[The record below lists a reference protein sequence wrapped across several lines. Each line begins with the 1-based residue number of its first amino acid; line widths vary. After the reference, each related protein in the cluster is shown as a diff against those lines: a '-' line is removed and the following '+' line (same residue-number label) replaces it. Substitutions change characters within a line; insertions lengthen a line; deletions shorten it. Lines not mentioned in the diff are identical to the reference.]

1 MWREPEEEPTD
12 RVAAKVDKAAATAR
26 SAIRR
31 ESTVRPGRYNAI
43 SSPRSRHSIR
53 SHLLDDYYTH
63 AAAHSRPVAES
74 DIAELEAEIERLR
87 RRRET
92 RSRIRWGSLNE
103 TDGSDTDR
111 RQAGEVLLRDA
122 LQHDRPGQRL
132 RLIRP
137 PRESALRF
145 EVAPS
150 PPLSDSGSPSTSPRQ
165 RSFTRPLR
173 RLPWFDDHPG
183 SRIPPDGPLPPTS
196 SVELTPG
203 FAPAQGAYRDTDRT
217 SGEVISATINS
228 TAVDADDLQDLETP
242 PPDTWAASYPPLRRV
257 GHLSPPA
264 FSFRHDGLG
273 DRQRS
278 PGYSVDDSAAEED
291 TWETLLTTM
300 EEDENQPSVESSFT
314 SAIASAST
322 SRRSDSASR
331 SGRSSQTTATSLGD
345 LEPVDAGQ
353 PCESDNDQDET
364 PEVHDPSA
372 TSMIRSARIRHER
385 YSPPF
390 PSFNEQRQA
399 FERMRDAARE
409 NIALAQ
415 RRTAAAEERLRWM
428 ENQAAAT
435 EAEVAQMQ
443 SFIDRLAR
451 REDISDEFWA
461 AAGLSRITREHQ

>member
-1 MWREPEEEPTD
+1 
-12 RVAAKVDKAAATAR
+12 
-26 SAIRR
+26 
-31 ESTVRPGRYNAI
+31 
-43 SSPRSRHSIR
+43 
-53 SHLLDDYYTH
+53 
-63 AAAHSRPVAES
+63 
-74 DIAELEAEIERLR
+74 
-87 RRRET
+87 
-92 RSRIRWGSLNE
+92 
-103 TDGSDTDR
+103 
-111 RQAGEVLLRDA
+111 
-122 LQHDRPGQRL
+122 
-132 RLIRP
+132 
-137 PRESALRF
+137 
-145 EVAPS
+145 
-150 PPLSDSGSPSTSPRQ
+150 
-165 RSFTRPLR
+165 
-173 RLPWFDDHPG
+173 
-183 SRIPPDGPLPPTS
+183 
-196 SVELTPG
+196 
-203 FAPAQGAYRDTDRT
+203 
-217 SGEVISATINS
+217 
-228 TAVDADDLQDLETP
+228 
-242 PPDTWAASYPPLRRV
+242 V

>member
-12 RVAAKVDKAAATAR
+12 SIAAKVDKAAATAR

-53 SHLLDDYYTH
+53 SHILDDYYTR
-63 AAAHSRPVAES
+63 AAHSRPVAEP
-74 DIAELEAEIERLR
+74 DEAELEAEIERLR

-103 TDGSDTDR
+103 TDGNDTDR
-111 RQAGEVLLRDA
+111 RQAGEELLRDA

-132 RLIRP
+132 RLVRP

-150 PPLSDSGSPSTSPRQ
+150 PPLSDSRSPSTSPRQ

-203 FAPAQGAYRDTDRT
+203 FAPAQGAYRDSDRT
-217 SGEVISATINS
+217 SGEVMSATINS
-228 TAVDADDLQDLETP
+228 TAIDGDDLQDLATP
-242 PPDTWAASYPPLRRV
+242 PPDTWESSYPPLRRV

-278 PGYSVDDSAAEED
+278 PGYSVDDSTAEED

-372 TSMIRSARIRHER
+372 TSMIRRARLRHGR
-385 YSPPF
+385 YSPPS
-390 PSFNEQRQA
+390 PSFNQQRQA

-409 NIALAQ
+409 NIASAQ

-428 ENQAAAT
+428 ESRAAAT

-443 SFIDRLAR
+443 SFVDRLAR
-451 REDISDEFWA
+451 REDIPDEFWA